1 MYFPTIP
8 KHNNCIP
15 PIKRIIQ
22 TNEGHP
28 EVGSLKINVL
38 TTMRIIA
45 IIEAKHE
52 NAPTNEARFKGAS
65 EKLTIPSIE
74 YLNRLQNDQDV

>member
-1 MYFPTIP
+1 M
-8 KHNNCIP
+8 
-15 PIKRIIQ
+15 KRIIQ

-38 TTMRIIA
+38 TTMKIIA

-52 NAPTNEARFKGAS
+52 NAPTNEARFRGAS
-65 EKLTIPSIE
+65 EKFTMPSIE
-74 YLNRLQNDQDV
+74 YLNRL

>member
-1 MYFPTIP
+1 M
-8 KHNNCIP
+8 
-15 PIKRIIQ
+15 KRIIQ

-28 EVGSLKINVL
+28 DVGSLKINVF
-38 TTMRIIA
+38 TTIKIIA
-45 IIEAKHE
+45 IIETKHE

-65 EKLTIPSIE
+65 EKFTIPSIE

>member
-28 EVGSLKINVL
+28 EVGSLKINVR
-38 TTMRIIA
+38 TTINTMA

-52 NAPTNEARFKGAS
+52 NAPTKEARFSGAS
-65 EKLTIPSIE
+65 EKFTIPSIE
-74 YLNRLQNDQDV
+74 YLNKLQKDHEV